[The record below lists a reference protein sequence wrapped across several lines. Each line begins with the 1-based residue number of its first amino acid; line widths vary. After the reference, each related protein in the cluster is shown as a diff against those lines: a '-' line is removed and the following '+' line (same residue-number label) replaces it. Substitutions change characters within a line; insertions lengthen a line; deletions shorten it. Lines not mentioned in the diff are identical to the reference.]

1 MKITIRAD
9 KVTIEGYVNAVER
22 FSKPLVD
29 NRGQFIERIMPGA
42 FNRALQSNRNVLGL
56 LNHWPDHQI
65 ASQAES
71 TLQLVEDNIGLR
83 ATIETSD
90 PRVMEKARAGKLRGW
105 SFGFSDPVQTFEPG
119 KTGME
124 ERTITG
130 LYLHEVSV
138 LDDEKIP
145 AYYGTSVEMRGDDG
159 KTATIIEYR
168 AVVEAEADCVIIRT
182 EEGGDP
188 SEAADDPENPAGDA
202 GGEPNQDPEKDPPA
216 PVDHSVSKAKI
227 SKLKQEG

>member
-1 MKITIRAD
+1 MKIIIRANE
-9 KVTIEGYVNAVER
+9 VTIEGYVNAVER

-42 FNRALQSNRNVLGL
+42 FSRALQSNPNVLGL
-56 LNHWPDHQI
+56 LNHWSDHQI
-65 ASQAES
+65 GEQSDGS
-71 TLQLVEDNIGLR
+71 LVLVEDNIGLR
-83 ATIETSD
+83 ATVTTSD
-90 PRVMEKARAGKLRGW
+90 ERVMEKARAGKLRGW
-105 SFGFSDPVQTFEPG
+105 SFGFSEPVQSF
-119 KTGME
+119 KTGDAGME

-145 AYYGTSVEMRGDDG
+145 AYYGTSVEMRGADG
-159 KTATIIEYR
+159 KTAVIIERR
-168 AVVEAEADCVIIRT
+168 AVVEAQPEYVTIRD

-188 SEAADDPENPAGDA
+188 SEAAAGAEGEDGNG
-202 GGEPNQDPEKDPPA
+202 GGEPNEAHEQDPPEPS
-216 PVDHSVSKAKI
+216 DHSVAKAKI